1 MPSPFPGMNPCLENP
16 DLWSEVH
23 SRLIVAV
30 ANAIAPQLSLNYRVA
45 IEKRTYLNVS
55 TELVGIPDVTVMSR
69 GFDTTATLPTT
80 NQYSRT
86 SVLTRVEP
94 TLVKIPMPETI
105 KEGYLEIREGFGG
118 KVITV
123 IEILSPPNKRSGPGR
138 DEYEKKRNEVLQH
151 QTNLVEIDLLR
162 GGKHLPLLG
171 VKARD
176 DYRVLVCRG
185 EELPQGRLY
194 AFSLRQPIPI
204 FPVPLKAGET
214 QPEVNLQEL
223 LGEIYEQAR
232 FDLAID
238 YLLEP
243 VPPLKLKDREWAS
256 VILKEQGRRQ
266 KCLMIGYSRLGKIWS
281 DRALGYRKCKPTS
294 FKGHNQPPWKYLN
307 PQ

>member
-1 MPSPFPGMNPCLENP
+1 MPSPFPGMNPYLENQ

-69 GFDTTATLPTT
+69 GFDTTATLQTT

-86 SVLTRVEP
+86 SILTRVEP

-123 IEILSPPNKRSGPGR
+123 IEILSPTNKRAGPGR

-162 GGKHLPLLG
+162 GGKQMPVLGVTGKSDYRILVCQGEALPLG
-171 VKARD
+171 K
-176 DYRVLVCRG
+176 
-185 EELPQGRLY
+185 LY
-194 AFSLRQPIPI
+194 AFSVRQPIPI
-204 FPVPLKAGET
+204 FSVPLKPGET

-223 LGEIYEQAR
+223 LEEIYEQAR

-243 VPPLKLKDREWAS
+243 VPPLKLKEREWAN
-256 VILKEQGRRQ
+256 VILQEQGRR
-266 KCLMIGYSRLGKIWS
+266 
-281 DRALGYRKCKPTS
+281 
-294 FKGHNQPPWKYLN
+294 
-307 PQ
+307 